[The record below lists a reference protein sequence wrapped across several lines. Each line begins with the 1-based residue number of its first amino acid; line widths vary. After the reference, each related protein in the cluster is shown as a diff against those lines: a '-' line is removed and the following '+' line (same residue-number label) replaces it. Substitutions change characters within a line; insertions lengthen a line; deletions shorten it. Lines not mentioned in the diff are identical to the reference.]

1 MELDEMKQ
9 AWQALGRQQER
20 QYALDLQFF
29 RQGREDRLRR
39 HLRPLLWGQALQIA
53 FGVGAMAWGITF
65 WSTRLGDW
73 RAMACGIAM
82 QVFGTL
88 MVGFAGRLLHLLGGI
103 DYAGPVLEIQQRLAA
118 MRVWRLKVEAPVL
131 VLLGAFT
138 WIPAI
143 LMLML
148 GATEP
153 AGVDLWRAAPG
164 LPLWLVLNGFLA
176 LALAALT
183 AWLLRRAGRARW
195 LEGQFAGS
203 AIRKA
208 EAALDELARFE
219 QDA

>member
-9 AWQALGRQQER
+9 AWQSLDRRQER
-20 QYALDLQFF
+20 QYALGLLLF
-29 RQGREDRLRR
+29 RQGRADRLHR
-39 HLRPLLWGQALQIA
+39 HLRPLLWGQSLQIA
-53 FGVGAMAWGITF
+53 FGVIVLLWGVAF
-65 WSTRLGDW
+65 WSTRLGEW

-82 QVFGTL
+82 QLYGIV
-88 MVGFAGRLLHLLGGI
+88 MVAFAGRLLHLLRGI
-103 DYAGPVLEIQQRLAA
+103 DLAGPVLEIQRRLAA
-118 MRVWRLKVEAPVL
+118 MRVWRVKVEAPVL
-131 VLLGAFT
+131 VLLGAFM

-143 LMLML
+143 VMLML
-148 GATEP
+148 AETER
-153 AGVDLWRAAPG
+153 AGIDMWREAPG

-203 AIRKA
+203 AIRNA

-219 QDA
+219 RDV